1 LFSSTGFSQAT
12 EEEKACKEALYTAL
26 EKLDSPQKKD
36 IACII
41 FLNPKYDIQKI
52 LRYFDGIDNVGIS
65 AEGVITQEEEFEG
78 EKSGISL
85 LLIDKRYLYCE
96 TFSVSVPWKYEREIG
111 RKIGERFDT
120 EIPSTLILFAT
131 PFYNIQEVLDGIR
144 ETTEKIKVVGGVASS
159 PPGTPIFSFE
169 NGSIGS
175 YVLSGI
181 FIEGVE
187 ITTRIAKSCKPIG
200 ETLIVTS
207 SYKNIIE
214 EINGES
220 AAEILDEMVVEGT
233 VENPDYISL
242 PWFVGDV
249 VDEENEL
256 IRFYPILD
264 SKDGAIYIGG
274 EIEKGKVIKF
284 GVMSKEF
291 AEESSKT
298 EFLSI
303 PQDGDFGLFFN
314 CVARGKRLFKK
325 KNFDISIIKKKAKF
339 PIAGFFGNGEI
350 TTTKFPTLLTY
361 TGCFTI
367 FKKVPIS

>member
-1 LFSSTGFSQAT
+1 LLSSTGFSQAT
-12 EEEKACKEALYTAL
+12 EEEKACKEALDMAL
-26 EKLDSPQKKD
+26 EKLGFPQQKNL
-36 IACII
+36 ACII
-41 FLNPKYDIQKI
+41 FLNPKYNIKKV
-52 LRYFDGIDNVGIS
+52 LSFFEGIDNVGVS
-65 AEGVITQEEEFEG
+65 AEGVITQEGEFEG
-78 EKSGISL
+78 EEAGISL

-96 TFSVSVPWKYEREIG
+96 TFSVSVPWRYEREIG

-120 EIPSTLILFAT
+120 EIPSTLILFPT
-131 PFYNIQEVLDGIR
+131 PFYNIQEILDGIK
-144 ETTEKIKVVGGVASS
+144 ENTEKIKVVGGVASS
-159 PPGTPIFSFE
+159 PPGAPIFSFE
-169 NGSIGS
+169 NGSVGS

-187 ITTRIAKSCKPIG
+187 ITARVAKSCKPIG
-200 ETLIVTS
+200 EPLVVTS

-220 AAEILDEMVVEGT
+220 AVEVLDEMLVEGT
-233 VENPDYISL
+233 MENPDYVSL

-303 PQDGDFGLFFN
+303 PQDGDFALFFN

-350 TTTKFPTLLTY
+350 ASVRSPTLLTY
-361 TGCFTI
+361 TGCLTI
-367 FKKVPIS
+367 FKKILIS